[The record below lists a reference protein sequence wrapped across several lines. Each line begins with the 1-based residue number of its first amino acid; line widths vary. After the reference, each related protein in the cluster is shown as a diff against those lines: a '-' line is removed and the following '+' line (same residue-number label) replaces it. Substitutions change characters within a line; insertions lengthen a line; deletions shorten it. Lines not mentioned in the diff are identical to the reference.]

1 MIEAISCGGVVIFR
15 GKILLLYKNFKN
27 KYEGWVLPKGTVE
40 EGEEFKDTAL
50 REVLEE
56 SGTRPVIVKYVGKSE
71 YTFNV
76 PEDFVKKGCTA
87 IHIVDLDGARTGET
101 INIHIVKRISEVK
114 GLYSEIGG
122 GIRNMETVERYLDA
136 GVSRVILGTAALK
149 DPVFLKE
156 AVRKHGS
163 KIAVGVD
170 LKDGKVAVKGW
181 LETSEKDGIEFLKDL
196 EEIGVESVIVTDI
209 SRDGAMKGTNVDLY
223 KRIKNEVSLKVTA
236 SGGVSSLLDIK
247 ALKALDIYGAI
258 IGKAYYTGDIKL
270 EDALEA
276 CR

>member
-1 MIEAISCGGVVIFR
+1 MILFPAID
-15 GKILLLYKNFKN
+15 ILGTKAVRLYKGDYN
-27 KYEGWVLPKGTVE
+27 KVTVYSDRPW
-40 EGEEFKDTAL
+40 EFA
-50 REVLEE
+50 
-56 SGTRPVIVKYVGKSE
+56 
-71 YTFNV
+71 
-76 PEDFVKKGCTA
+76 EDFVKKGCTA

-236 SGGVSSLLDIK
+236 SGGVSSLLDTK

>member
-1 MIEAISCGGVVIFR
+1 MILFPAID
-15 GKILLLYKNFKN
+15 ILGTKAVRLYKGDYN
-27 KYEGWVLPKGTVE
+27 KVTVYSDRPW
-40 EGEEFKDTAL
+40 EFA
-50 REVLEE
+50 
-56 SGTRPVIVKYVGKSE
+56 
-71 YTFNV
+71 
-76 PEDFVKKGCTA
+76 EDFVKKGCTA

-101 INIHIVKRISEVK
+101 INIHIVKRISDVK

>member
-1 MIEAISCGGVVIFR
+1 MILFPAID
-15 GKILLLYKNFKN
+15 ILGTKAVRLYKGDYN
-27 KYEGWVLPKGTVE
+27 KVTVYSDRPW
-40 EGEEFKDTAL
+40 EFA
-50 REVLEE
+50 
-56 SGTRPVIVKYVGKSE
+56 
-71 YTFNV
+71 
-76 PEDFVKKGCTA
+76 EDFVKKGCTA

-149 DPVFLKE
+149 NPVFLKE

-209 SRDGAMKGTNVDLY
+209 SRDGAMNGTNVDLY

-270 EDALEA
+270 EDAMEA